1 MGEIM
6 VDRAT
11 GSGSFV
17 PVELLSKLTDHQ
29 LYAREFFCQSLLE
42 DIAQSYQPDNIA
54 FFYFNRNGEFLS
66 LRTPNAFVLKSAED
80 PYTAFSGLDVVRH
93 TIHRDAVHDGLT
105 YFNTVPRLYKSTDI
119 ISAYAYDDAPYTR
132 FIEDHFGAHYSAT
145 MAFGMNAYIQVAFY
159 KTHEHGDFTG
169 QEMDLL
175 EQLYVYL
182 ASSYRTFKKYEQ
194 SNIVAEIMSQIIKMG
209 EHAFLIAD
217 DYSHILNCNEL
228 AENYL
233 TELLGM
239 QANACQD
246 PEAACTWLP
255 FLLNPRGQAVG
266 PEGHTNTIKD
276 CTFTV
281 RTYDRSYSNGIVDRY
296 YWATITK
303 ENVPVENPVGMPPRL
318 AYLTRS
324 EQKVA
329 LLLDAGLTYQEIA
342 EELVISFHT
351 VKKHVQSIY
360 KKCGV
365 NNRLQFSRWLE
376 QIDEG

>member
-42 DIAQSYQPDNIA
+42 DIAQCYQPDNIA

-159 KTHEHGDFTG
+159 KTREHGDFTG

-194 SNIVAEIMSQIIKMG
+194 SNIIAEIMSKIIKMG

-217 DYSHILNCNEL
+217 DYSHILSCNEQAEDYL
-228 AENYL
+228 A
-233 TELLGM
+233 ELLGI
-239 QANACQD
+239 QSIEHQNPEIAC
-246 PEAACTWLP
+246 AWLP
-255 FLLNPRGQAVG
+255 FLLNPRGEQVG
-266 PEGHTNTIKD
+266 PEGHINTIKD
-276 CTFTV
+276 YVFNV
-281 RTYDRSYSNGIVDRY
+281 RAYDRTYSNGIIDRY
-296 YWATITK
+296 YWATISKQCDTVN
-303 ENVPVENPVGMPPRL
+303 EYAGAAPRL
-318 AYLTRS
+318 SYLTRS

-342 EELVISFHT
+342 EELVISLHT

-365 NNRLQFSRWLE
+365 NNRMQFSRWLE
-376 QIDEG
+376 QADES